1 MKNSI
6 KVILITLVVFFII
19 GCIFGNYNC
28 TDHFCTFINSLVN
41 FITDM
46 VKTEVKGITIVI
58 NGIGSL
64 FK

>member
-28 TDHFCTFINSLVN
+28 TGHFCTFINSLVN
-41 FITDM
+41 FITDI